1 MRMNKISGSP
11 GPASP
16 RPIRVLHSVGHLL
29 RGGIETWLYQTIK
42 KLTQFEHHILVRTDK
57 EEPFTAAFREI
68 GARVVPCANYTNP
81 VRYAINFN
89 RVVQENGPYD
99 ILHVHGSNPNGLLAM
114 LLAKQLG
121 IPATIVHSHN
131 DVRPLLATRS
141 AAYGSYVAL
150 TMQCLRQFADRGFA
164 VSVRAAESMFGSG
177 WQHDHRWSLLYC
189 GVDFQPFAEPPDPN
203 LRKLVGIPEG
213 AFVVGHVGRFHEQK
227 NHQFLVKIAQ
237 EAVKAS
243 PDVHFLFIGDG
254 DLRMEI
260 VSQVRSL
267 GLESRVTFVPDTLC
281 VPQFMLS
288 VMDCFVFPSR
298 YEGLGLV
305 AVEAQAA
312 GLPCILSDRIPTEV
326 VVDSELVTTLSLQ
339 DSPQRWVAALL
350 HARAGRIHPSA
361 SHFQQFY
368 ASQFNLDRCAQS
380 LADAYELLVTN
391 RQDVLHTAACADRTS
406 TG

>member
-1 MRMNKISGSP
+1 
-11 GPASP
+11 
-16 RPIRVLHSVGHLL
+16 
-29 RGGIETWLYQTIK
+29 
-42 KLTQFEHHILVRTDK
+42 
-57 EEPFTAAFREI
+57 
-68 GARVVPCANYTNP
+68 
-81 VRYAINFN
+81 
-89 RVVQENGPYD
+89 
-99 ILHVHGSNPNGLLAM
+99 
-114 LLAKQLG
+114 
-121 IPATIVHSHN
+121 
-131 DVRPLLATRS
+131 
-141 AAYGSYVAL
+141 
-150 TMQCLRQFADRGFA
+150 
-164 VSVRAAESMFGSG
+164 MFGSA

-189 GVDFQPFAEPPDPN
+189 GVDFEPFAEPPDPN

-312 GLPCILSDRIPTEV
+312 GLPCVLSDRIPTEV
-326 VVDSELVTTLSLQ
+326 VVDPKLVTTLGLQ
-339 DSPQRWVAALL
+339 DSPQRWAAALL
-350 HARAGRIHPSA
+350 HARASRIHPSA
-361 SHFQQFY
+361 NHLQQFY

-380 LADAYELLVTN
+380 LADAYELLVAG
-391 RQDVLHTAACADRTS
+391 RQSQLHAAEK
-406 TG
+406 